1 MLPYISTETTTGG
14 SVSLTQGLGL
24 PPESCVSMIP
34 PALCKMVLV
43 QAHLAEL
50 FGTVPRLDCYHG
62 LGVQDRISIL

>member
-1 MLPYISTETTTGG
+1 M
-14 SVSLTQGLGL
+14 TQGLGL
-24 PPESCVSMIP
+24 PPESYVSMIS

-50 FGTVPRLDCYHG
+50 FGSAPGLDCYRG